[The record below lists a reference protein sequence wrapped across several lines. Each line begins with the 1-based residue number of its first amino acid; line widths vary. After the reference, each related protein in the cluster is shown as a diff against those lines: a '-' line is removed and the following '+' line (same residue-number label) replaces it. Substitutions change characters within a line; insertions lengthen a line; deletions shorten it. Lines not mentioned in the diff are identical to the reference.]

1 MVDCSARLQAALG
14 GALMSLNAR
23 VARSIIEKAPT
34 YPWTVTGFQ
43 RLLERIPM
51 DKSEGRAPSRKAVT
65 DDDVRIFVRN
75 ALRANPM
82 ARHTALLRAYREAG
96 YACEQKRFG
105 RLFKE
110 MEQSHAGAN

>member
-1 MVDCSARLQAALG
+1 
-14 GALMSLNAR
+14 
-23 VARSIIEKAPT
+23 
-34 YPWTVTGFQ
+34 
-43 RLLERIPM
+43 
-51 DKSEGRAPSRKAVT
+51 
-65 DDDVRIFVRN
+65 
-75 ALRANPM
+75 M